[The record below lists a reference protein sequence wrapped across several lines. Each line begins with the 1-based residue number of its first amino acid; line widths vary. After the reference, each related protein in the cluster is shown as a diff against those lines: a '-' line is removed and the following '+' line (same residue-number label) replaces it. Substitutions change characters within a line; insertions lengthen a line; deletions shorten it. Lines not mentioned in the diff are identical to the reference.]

1 MDDKE
6 TSCQG
11 SNFGDFKSV
20 NEVVRFYKL
29 PLCLTKRQR
38 RPRTMLTHSRS
49 RFANVK
55 ILSRSHEKWASDLDS
70 PLTFMPKYKIL
81 SLKQLCNCFY
91 GHYVILG
98 KKHWSFSYK

>member
-1 MDDKE
+1 MKCVGDMDDKE

-20 NEVVRFYKL
+20 DEVVRFYKL
-29 PLCLTKRQR
+29 PNQKTK
-38 RPRTMLTHSRS
+38 TSKDKLTHSRS

-81 SLKQLCNCFY
+81 SL
-91 GHYVILG
+91 
-98 KKHWSFSYK
+98 

>member
-20 NEVVRFYKL
+20 DEVVRFYKL
-29 PLCLTKRQR
+29 PNQKTK
-38 RPRTMLTHSRS
+38 TSRDKVNS
-49 RFANVK
+49 FSKSVCQCQ
-55 ILSRSHEKWASDLDS
+55 KWASDLDS

-81 SLKQLCNCFY
+81 SLSQLYNCFY

-98 KKHWSFSYK
+98 KKTLVFLMLLKTPDFNLKQ

>member
-29 PLCLTKRQR
+29 PNQRTKTSKDKDSSR
-38 RPRTMLTHSRS
+38 LTHSRS
-49 RFANVK
+49 PFANVK
-55 ILSRSHEKWASDLDS
+55 ILSRSHEKWASDLDP

-81 SLKQLCNCFY
+81 SL
-91 GHYVILG
+91 
-98 KKHWSFSYK
+98 

>member
-29 PLCLTKRQR
+29 PNQKTK
-38 RPRTMLTHSRS
+38 TSKDKV
-49 RFANVK
+49 N
-55 ILSRSHEKWASDLDS
+55 
-70 PLTFMPKYKIL
+70 
-81 SLKQLCNCFY
+81 
-91 GHYVILG
+91 
-98 KKHWSFSYK
+98 SFSHDLEVRSPMSKF

>member
-29 PLCLTKRQR
+29 PNQKTKTSKAYKVNSFSKSVCQCQN
-38 RPRTMLTHSRS
+38 
-49 RFANVK
+49 F
-55 ILSRSHEKWASDLDS
+55 SRSHEKWASDLDS

-81 SLKQLCNCFY
+81 RL
-91 GHYVILG
+91 
-98 KKHWSFSYK
+98 

>member
-6 TSCQG
+6 TSCQS

-20 NEVVRFYKL
+20 DEVVRFYKL
-29 PLCLTKRQR
+29 PNQKTK
-38 RPRTMLTHSRS
+38 TSKDKVNS
-49 RFANVK
+49 FSKSGFANVK

-81 SLKQLCNCFY
+81 SL
-91 GHYVILG
+91 
-98 KKHWSFSYK
+98 

>member
-20 NEVVRFYKL
+20 DEVVRFYKL
-29 PLCLTKRQR
+29 PNQKQR
-38 RPRTMLTHSRS
+38 RPETRLTHSRS

-81 SLKQLCNCFY
+81 SLSQLCNCFY

-98 KKHWSFSYK
+98 KKTLVFLI

>member
-29 PLCLTKRQR
+29 PNQKTKTSKDKVNSFSKSVCQCQN
-38 RPRTMLTHSRS
+38 
-49 RFANVK
+49 FK
-55 ILSRSHEKWASDLDS
+55 YHEKWASDLDS

-81 SLKQLCNCFY
+81 SL
-91 GHYVILG
+91 
-98 KKHWSFSYK
+98 